1 MQAPEDF
8 DPSADFDIT
17 GEGVIWYVQP
27 ELFFTCA
34 LCRAG
39 HQEDFVSHTEVSL
52 VFFSTFEPITLS
64 PDHVMQAEKEVPM
77 LYKNS
82 ERDLPTLYVCP
93 VGNVLGRAPLTPCYM
108 SGNTHPTIPYCFRG
122 KNLGGAKADSR
133 PDNGTG
139 SKLFEVNIWLW
150 RYGRSLSRKISV
162 EAAEE
167 MRRKRIVDTRRK
179 GAATAK
185 LCREAKEASGAQ

>member
-17 GEGVIWYVQP
+17 GEGVFWYAQP
-27 ELFFTCA
+27 EHLFTCA

-39 HQEDFVSHTEVSL
+39 HQEDFGSHTEVSL
-52 VFFSTFEPITLS
+52 VFFSTFEPIALS
-64 PDHVMQAEKEVPM
+64 PEHIMQAEKEVPM

-82 ERDLPTLYVCP
+82 ERDLPTLYVCL
-93 VGNVLGRAPLTPCYM
+93 VGNVLGLVPLTPCYT

-133 PDNGTG
+133 PDHGTG
-139 SKLFEVNIWLW
+139 SKLFEVN
-150 RYGRSLSRKISV
+150 
-162 EAAEE
+162 
-167 MRRKRIVDTRRK
+167 VDTRRK

-185 LCREAKEASGAQ
+185 RRREAKEASGAQ